1 MRYKVKVTEKHSGY
15 VWVEADSESEAE
27 DKAGSTV
34 EVHFETVYSSE
45 VTGETE
51 D

>member
-1 MRYKVKVTEKHSGY
+1 MRYRVKVTEKHSDH
-15 VWVEADSESEAE
+15 VWVEAESESEAE
-27 DKAGSTV
+27 DKAV
-34 EVHFETVYSSE
+34 EFAECQFESVYDSE